1 MSPPF
6 SFGEV
11 SDQRFDVVRAG
22 LDSDRADLQTFE
34 GFLDV
39 VDNHPRANMRY
50 DPSHFILQQR
60 DYLQFIDIYHER
72 IKALHEQDA

>member
-1 MSPPF
+1 M
-6 SFGEV
+6 
-11 SDQRFDVVRAG
+11 
-22 LDSDRADLQTFE
+22 TFE